1 MSNLQKPQKASSKLM
16 LYLVQ
21 LALIIFYITIHQ
33 FSFHLINENLAGV
46 NVPDLVKNTSG
57 YMRRDK
63 LDLVQIIQECFNL
76 IKSW

>member
-33 FSFHLINENLAGV
+33 FSFYLINENLAGV
-46 NVPDLVKNTSG
+46 NVPDLVKIH
-57 YMRRDK
+57 
-63 LDLVQIIQECFNL
+63 LDI
-76 IKSW
+76 